1 MFTSEWPAR
10 HRRFGFQQLTKALDM
25 IFGQIQC
32 HATTATLNGLLHSFG
47 FQAVRA
53 DADSYFDIKSL
64 TRRSDPV
71 VERDLFDLA
80 VLKLESAHAGGTLP
94 QLKVIRV
101 AHRKS
106 RSEAKKKR

>member
-1 MFTSEWPAR
+1 
-10 HRRFGFQQLTKALDM
+10 M

-32 HATTATLNGLLHSFG
+32 HATAATLNGLLHSFG

-53 DADSYFDIKSL
+53 GAGADSHFDIKSL

-80 VLKLESAHAGGTLP
+80 VLKLESAHADGALP

-101 AHRKS
+101 TRRKA
-106 RSEAKKKR
+106 RADGKKKR

>member
-1 MFTSEWPAR
+1 
-10 HRRFGFQQLTKALDM
+10 M

-32 HATTATLNGLLHSFG
+32 RASAATLNGLLHSFG

-53 DADSYFDIKSL
+53 SGDSHFDIKSF

-80 VLKLESAHAGGTLP
+80 VLKLKSAHADGALP
-94 QLKVIRV
+94 QLEVIRV
-101 AHRKS
+101 SHRKA
-106 RSEAKKKR
+106 RS

>member
-1 MFTSEWPAR
+1 
-10 HRRFGFQQLTKALDM
+10 M

-32 HATTATLNGLLHSFG
+32 HASAATLNGLLHSFG
-47 FQAVRA
+47 FQAVRT
-53 DADSYFDIKSL
+53 DGESQFDIKSL

-80 VLKLESAHAGGTLP
+80 VLRLKSAHADGALP

-101 AHRKS
+101 TRRKA
-106 RSEAKKKR
+106 RSDKGQR